1 MYTAE
6 QLFRNFPGAPRN
18 AASARRSFRL
28 EEEWGDD
35 TLSLQESDA
44 KRSTAKIHVVR
55 SDLNIA
61 GNSGLTKSSVDVR
74 YERGRE

>member
-1 MYTAE
+1 
-6 QLFRNFPGAPRN
+6 
-18 AASARRSFRL
+18 
-28 EEEWGDD
+28 
-35 TLSLQESDA
+35 LSLQESDA